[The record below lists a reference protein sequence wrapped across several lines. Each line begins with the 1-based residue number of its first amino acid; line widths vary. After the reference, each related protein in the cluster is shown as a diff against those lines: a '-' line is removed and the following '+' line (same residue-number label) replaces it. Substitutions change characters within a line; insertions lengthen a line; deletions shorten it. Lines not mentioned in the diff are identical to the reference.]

1 MLKAKPADVQ
11 DKIERLRRQRLADE
25 AARKSAGTWGDRMVG
40 ELQHAASGTVY
51 VQVWKGS
58 RRPDLLLGAAT
69 RAPQVPSTDMAALT
83 AWLKAKDEA
92 GFTRRMIACDL
103 SAAEAQ
109 RVKDARIAAN
119 RAAGVVVINPPLADV
134 A

>member
-1 MLKAKPADVQ
+1 MHGRHPAARCRRPPMRAAGLADDDGAAAVISLWGASAMLKAKPADVQ

-69 RAPQVPSTDMAALT
+69 RAPQVP
-83 AWLKAKDEA
+83 
-92 GFTRRMIACDL
+92 
-103 SAAEAQ
+103 
-109 RVKDARIAAN
+109 
-119 RAAGVVVINPPLADV
+119 
-134 A
+134 